1 MRQLISFTLT
11 SPPKVVLVDSLV
23 LCSDAAELWIFLPA
37 VPRASLR
44 VCPGKHGGYM
54 YYGTQTARPLKGGS
68 KPTAEVVRPR
78 S

>member
-37 VPRASLR
+37 VARASLR
-44 VCPGKHGGYM
+44 VCPPRKARGVHVHVLRYSD
-54 YYGTQTARPLKGGS
+54 GTSPEGW
-68 KPTAEVVRPR
+68 
-78 S
+78 